1 MNKVFSMIIDINI
14 FIRYY
19 STSCIFHVIRDR
31 SQAPGIK
38 LREWTC
44 TNVSHSRNIFVGR
57 KQHAFLNIDDT
68 QRGKRGS
75 VKIN

>member
-1 MNKVFSMIIDINI
+1 MIIDINI

-19 STSCIFHVIRDR
+19 PTSCIFHLIRDR
-31 SQAPGIK
+31 SEAPGIK
-38 LREWTC
+38 LLEWTYM
-44 TNVSHSRNIFVGR
+44 NVSHSRNIFVCR